1 MPHYVFN
8 PPGTISGQNNLQTAD
23 TVLVSEGAS
32 VFGGSGDWDSYYA
45 FYALG
50 THNSITVN
58 GSVSSLIG
66 AISLSAASSITVGA
80 AGTIEGRQRVITLGA
95 PGAETS
101 TIVNNGKILGSAKD
115 LSATAIWFWGGNA
128 NVVNSGEIKAAMDGI
143 IYGGGNTGGPLT
155 VQNSGQIVA
164 GERAI
169 VGSPSGDVVTNTGR
183 IEGGPSHY
191 AVSLYDG
198 DDRFDGRGG
207 LLVGW
212 LSLGKG
218 NDTAYGGRS
227 DDYFSGEEGDD
238 VFYRGTGLVSVMHGG
253 EGSDTVAYAGGT
265 NLTVDLGY
273 DAYHQDT
280 GLGSDRLVS
289 VENIWSANGNDLL
302 KGNGDANAI
311 SGNGGDDTIMGGGGD
326 DLLVGGAGNNL
337 LEGGAGSDTLDGSNG
352 ASVAYYRNAAAAS
365 PGHGL
370 TIDFRHADGSGN
382 TGEAAGDRYVNV
394 SSVWGSLFADR
405 LIGNDSVNWML
416 GDQGDDTISAG
427 GGGDSLYGS
436 DGDDDLSGD
445 GGADLLIGG
454 AGSNLLE
461 GGAGADTLD
470 GSGGASIAAYRGAT
484 AIDGQGVYVDL
495 NDTDGSHNTGDAAGD
510 RHINIAG
517 VWGSAFADTLVG
529 DDAANWL
536 LGDQGNDTLDGGLG
550 NDSLFGSDGD
560 DSLAG
565 AGGSDTL
572 TGGAGDD
579 VYIVDDDDAIV
590 EEIGGGSDTV
600 EMSRNA
606 ALTEFDNVENLT
618 LLGADDI
625 RATGNEQANV
635 IRGNQGRN
643 TLDGAS
649 GADTL
654 AGGSGDDTYLVDS
667 DDLVVERTGEGH
679 DTIVASVSYALA
691 AGSDV
696 ETLQAV
702 AGAAVVHLTGSD
714 SANRLVGNDAGNE
727 LRGNGGDDALEGAL
741 GNDTLDGGQ
750 GADRMTGGSGDDTYF
765 IDSAADLIVEAANG
779 GRDTAIV
786 SLNFRA
792 DALTGVEIIKLADN
806 TAAVSLTGGAGSDH
820 LVGNAAFNILDG
832 GSGADILEGGAGS
845 DVFIVDN
852 VGDVVREGAGG
863 GADAIQTTISYI
875 LADSTAVEFLTALG
889 SGAINLTGNGLAN
902 TISGNASANALDG
915 GAGADRMEGAGGNDT
930 YLVDDAGD
938 LVLESAGGGYD
949 TVNARISYALA
960 AGSEVETLAASGSAS
975 MHLTGNVFANTLLGN
990 AAANFLRG
998 ENGADVLSGDLGGD
1012 RLFGGLGRDYVTG
1025 GAGKDYFVL
1034 DTAVAKKK
1042 NANIDRFA
1050 DYSVRDDTIWLD
1062 NAVFKALGK
1071 KGSFAKPAK
1080 LKKDAFFFGNKA
1092 HDRDDHI
1099 IVRKTGKI
1107 YYDADG
1113 SGRQAQIEIA
1123 TVSKKVAKAMTEKDF
1138 FIV

>member
-1 MPHYVFN
+1 MPDLVFN
-8 PPGTISGQNNLQTAD
+8 SPDPYYGSTLLQSGD
-23 TVLVSEGAS
+23 TVLVSAGAS
-32 VFGGSGDWDSYYA
+32 ISDSYQMSA
-45 FYALG
+45 ALFSGVG
-50 THNSITVN
+50 TSNSITIKGVVR
-58 GSVSSLIG
+58 SSQVS
-66 AISLSAASSITVGA
+66 AIDLNEGCSIQIASTGTVRG
-80 AGTIEGRQRVITLGA
+80 
-95 PGAETS
+95 
-101 TIVNNGKILGSAKD
+101 LGSAIRLGGPDAGVSSVTNAGKIENPFGD
-115 LSATAIWFWGGNA
+115 AWSTGIRIAGGNA
-128 NVVNSGEIKAAMDGI
+128 SIVNSGEITSYAYGI
-143 IYGGGNTGGPLT
+143 HAVSGGSLM
-155 VQNSGQIVA
+155 VQ
-164 GERAI
+164 
-169 VGSPSGDVVTNTGR
+169 NTGR
-183 IEGGPSHY
+183 IAAGNLGIAGSASNDVVINSGTIAGDQY
-191 AVSLYDG
+191 YDGIALYDG
-198 DDRFDGRGG
+198 DDLYDGRSGNIIG
-207 LLVGW
+207 AIN
-212 LSLGKG
+212 LGKG
-218 NDTAYGGRS
+218 NDTAYGGS
-227 DDYFSGEEGDD
+227 GNDYFLGFSGND
-238 VFYRGTGLVSVMHGG
+238 VFHRGTGASNVMDGG
-253 EGSDTVAYAGGT
+253 ANTDTVAYGGGT
-265 NLTVDLGY
+265 GLTVDLSIVSNY
-273 DAYHQDT
+273 QET
-280 GLGSDRLVS
+280 GIGRDWLISI
-289 VENIWSANGNDLL
+289 ENIWSASGNDLL
-302 KGNGDANAI
+302 KGNSDANAI

-326 DLLVGGAGNNL
+326 DLLVGGEGNNL

-352 ASVAYYRNAAAAS
+352 ASVAYYRNASADSA
-365 PGHGL
+365 GHGL
-370 TIDFRHADGSGN
+370 TIDFRHADGSSN

-405 LIGNDSVNWML
+405 LIGDDSVNWML
-416 GDQGDDTISAG
+416 GDQGNDTISAG

-445 GGADLLIGG
+445 GGADLLVGG

-484 AIDGQGVYVDL
+484 ALGGQGVHVDL

-510 RHINIAG
+510 RHINIVG

-529 DDAANWL
+529 DGAANWL

-565 AGGSDTL
+565 GGGSDTL
-572 TGGAGDD
+572 TGGAGNDI
-579 VYIVDDDDAIV
+579 YAVDDDDSIV

-618 LLGADDI
+618 LLGSDDI

-635 IRGNQGRN
+635 IHGNQGRN

-654 AGGSGDDTYLVDS
+654 AGGSGDDTYIVDS
-667 DDLVVERTGEGH
+667 EDLVIERTGEGN
-679 DTIVASVSYALA
+679 DAIVASVSYALA

-696 ETLQAV
+696 EILQAV
-702 AGAAVVHLTGSD
+702 AGAAVVHLTGSN
-714 SANRLVGNDAGNE
+714 SANRLVGNDADND
-727 LRGNGGDDALEGAL
+727 LKGNGGDDTLEGAV

-765 IDSAADLIVEAANG
+765 IDSAADLIVEGANG
-779 GRDTAIV
+779 GLDTAIV

-852 VGDVVREGAGG
+852 VGDVVKEGAGG
-863 GADAIQTTISYI
+863 GADAIQTTISYV

-902 TISGNASANALDG
+902 TISGNASANVLDG

-938 LVLESAGGGYD
+938 LILESAGGGYD
-949 TVNARISYALA
+949 TVSARISYALA

-975 MHLTGNVFANTLLGN
+975 MHLTGNAFANTLLGN

-998 ENGADVLSGDLGGD
+998 GNGADVLSGDLGGD

-1042 NANIDRFA
+1042 NANVDRFA
-1050 DYSVRDDTIWLD
+1050 DFSVRDDSIWLD

-1080 LKKDAFFFGNKA
+1080 LKKDGFFFGNKA

-1099 IVRKTGKI
+1099 IVKKTGKI

-1113 SGRQAQIEIA
+1113 TGRQAQIAIA